1 MRSMQEPSS
10 APLEFP
16 VGWCAAC
23 GRHVLTHLDPGT
35 DDSENRLCVHCDAQ
49 VDAELRAVEQG
60 DLDSHGYALIENFD
74 CGSPNCGGGR
84 CGRG

>member
-1 MRSMQEPSS
+1 MAAMHEPNS

-16 VGWCAAC
+16 VGWCAGC
-23 GRHVLTHLDPGT
+23 GRHVLTHAGLDGEAV
-35 DDSENRLCVHCDAQ
+35 DRLCVHCDGR
-49 VDAELRAVEQG
+49 VDAELRAVKEG
-60 DLDSHGYALIENFD
+60 ELDSHGYALIENFD